1 MTEPSPARAAVR
13 TLTGLAVADL
23 ADSELDA
30 LLEMHGGGVKLAA
43 ADALEV
49 VAGQIATSVTSD
61 DISLDGSK
69 RATILLARARTL
81 RAQAA
86 DEAADSDD
94 GFFFDVVGG
103 TSGRPELTERECR

>member
-1 MTEPSPARAAVR
+1 MTEPSPSRAAVR
-13 TLTGLAVADL
+13 TLTGLLAADID
-23 ADSELDA
+23 DSEIDA
-30 LLEMHGGGVKLAA
+30 LLEMHGGAVKLAA

-49 VAGQIATSVTSD
+49 VAGQLVTAVSSD

-69 RATILLARARTL
+69 RATVLMARARTL

-86 DEAADSDD
+86 DEAAASDD

-103 TSGRPELTERECR
+103 VGSRPELTERGQW